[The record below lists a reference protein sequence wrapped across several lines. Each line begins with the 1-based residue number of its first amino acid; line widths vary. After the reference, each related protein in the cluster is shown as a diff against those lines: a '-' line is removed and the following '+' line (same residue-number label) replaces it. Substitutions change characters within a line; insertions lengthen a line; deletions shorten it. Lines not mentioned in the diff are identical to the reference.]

1 METYNMNH
9 TFFFVN
15 NTKDIFPTLNFKK
28 ESVPIGDS
36 MTMCVSASWTG
47 KESIIY

>member
-1 METYNMNH
+1 MNH

-15 NTKDIFPTLNFKK
+15 KTKDIFTTLNFKK

>member
-1 METYNMNH
+1 MKT

-15 NTKDIFPTLNFKK
+15 NTKSFFPTLNFKK

-36 MTMCVSASWTG
+36 MTMCISASMSSV
-47 KESIIY
+47 ESKH